1 MNNKINTRNQEL
13 AISEKELEILQS
25 VRNIKYGTVL
35 VVINNSEVMQIEA
48 TNKKRFDLLKVK
60 KQDENN

>member
-1 MNNKINTRNQEL
+1 MNNKINTKNQEL